1 MNLAERTFKRS
12 DYKVTSPYG
21 TRIHPTTK
29 VKSFHYGI
37 DYGTHLENWDIF
49 ALEQGTVVASNQDST
64 NGNYVWVEYPRLK
77 LKIFYCHLALRNVV
91 KGQSVNENTVLG
103 KVGKSGR
110 ASGIHLHMGVKLN
123 GKYFDHANYDYQEL
137 VKQADDLKEIDNAQI
152 KVGDKVKVIG
162 THWATGTKI
171 PTWVKLKQYE
181 VVKVNEKNA
190 LLKGVN
196 SWARLNDLKK
206 V

>member
-137 VKQADDLKEIDNAQI
+137 VKQADDLKEIDHAQI
-152 KVGDKVKVIG
+152 KVGDRVKIIG
-162 THWATGTKI
+162 THWGTGQKI
-171 PTWVKLKQYE
+171 PSWVKLKSYQ
-181 VVKVNEKNA
+181 VVKCGDKMA

-196 SWARLNDLKK
+196 SWAYLIDLKK